1 MRKKEETVEA
11 HLAFI
16 LTTLITYVFGVLFV
30 VFEAMNSTENLLKI
44 TLDNFVPTTI
54 TYVLGCVLV
63 NIAEFLQENEKNH
76 YIYNILTCF
85 FVIVYAI
92 IFTIYLSTGY
102 TKLWFIFEIVITAA
116 LLYFN
121 VRCYQEK
128 FKNRNHGLV

>member
-1 MRKKEETVEA
+1 MRIKEETIET

-16 LTTLITYVFGVLFV
+16 LTTLITYIFGVLFV

-44 TLDNFVPTTI
+44 ILDNFVPTTI

-63 NIAEFLQENEKNH
+63 NIAEFFQENEKSH
-76 YIYNILTCF
+76 YVYNILTCF

-102 TKLWFIFEIVITAA
+102 TKLWLFFEIVITAI
-116 LLYFN
+116 LLYLN
-121 VRCYQEK
+121 VRCYQER